1 MKKRYKLLIII
12 FISFILVLI
21 IYKLC
26 YKNKYTYLF
35 LGANYN
41 NLSTYDFNDRLKY
54 FLKDKNLL
62 YKEILEPFI
71 IEEYLEMLDN
81 NKYNI
86 NYYLKNANLI
96 IISIGTNELNNYKE
110 INSSIIVEYLNNM
123 YQFLSKIRSL
133 NSNDIFL
140 INMYQIDY
148 SLINNKLK
156 KYTSEFK
163 IHYIDQTIIG
173 NNNSFYIKDDM
184 YLNNKGHENISNYI
198 IKKI

>member
-1 MKKRYKLLIII
+1 
-12 FISFILVLI
+12 
-21 IYKLC
+21 
-26 YKNKYTYLF
+26 
-35 LGANYN
+35 
-41 NLSTYDFNDRLKY
+41 
-54 FLKDKNLL
+54 
-62 YKEILEPFI
+62 
-71 IEEYLEMLDN
+71 
-81 NKYNI
+81 
-86 NYYLKNANLI
+86 
-96 IISIGTNELNNYKE
+96 
-110 INSSIIVEYLNNM
+110 M